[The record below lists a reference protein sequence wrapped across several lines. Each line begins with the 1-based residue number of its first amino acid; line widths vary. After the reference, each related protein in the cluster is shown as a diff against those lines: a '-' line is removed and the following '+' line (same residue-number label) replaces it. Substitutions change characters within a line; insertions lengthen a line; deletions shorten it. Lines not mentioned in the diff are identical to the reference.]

1 MELKYSQII
10 AVDHN
15 IIGKMRERCYSL
27 KHIRCYANRLN
38 VLSGSGST
46 TINTESV
53 SCHRTQHIDLI

>member
-1 MELKYSQII
+1 
-10 AVDHN
+10 
-15 IIGKMRERCYSL
+15 MRERCYSL